1 MSKKIFTFAKA
12 QLSAFLGGVLD
23 YVVMIGC
30 TELLHIHYTVSIIIS
45 GIVGAVLNFS
55 LNRYWSF
62 KDHEADKSPVGS
74 QLVKFVFMVA
84 GSVLLKAAGTYLLT
98 NWLKSILSFHLGL
111 TLCCKIFGYSKKER
125 LEFFAGKR
133 SIGLITSCIFHAVFI
148 TIKIAPL

>member
-98 NWLKSILSFHLGL
+98 NWLKLDYRISRIVIDIIVSLGFNFVL
-111 TLCCKIFGYSKKER
+111 QNFWVFKKR
-125 LEFFAGKR
+125 
-133 SIGLITSCIFHAVFI
+133 T
-148 TIKIAPL
+148 T